1 MGLVETRLAVI
12 PGAGRY
18 VLSEVR
24 SFKHL
29 NISNKLVIRASLLT
43 DAMQWMLTTEVL
55 ILNVSDT
62 NYCCFIISI

>member
-43 DAMQWMLTTEVL
+43 DAMQ
-55 ILNVSDT
+55 
-62 NYCCFIISI
+62 